1 MPLSLFPRFHHVLI
15 DLIGLGEI
23 LLDRFQ
29 RPGAC
34 CFGRNDF
41 SKDLLAVAL
50 PILSKRKP
58 SNRFVMH
65 PSKKVGAFSD
75 YGILLIFDA
84 AGIGDR
90 ATPEYCIFL
99 GVFAV
104 SH

>member
-1 MPLSLFPRFHHVLI
+1 MNTYVLHPKENERAI
-15 DLIGLGEI
+15 D
-23 LLDRFQ
+23 
-29 RPGAC
+29 
-34 CFGRNDF
+34 
-41 SKDLLAVAL
+41 KTKAL
-50 PILSKRKP
+50 LSKRKP